1 MAATTEQEWEA
12 IQEALVKGGLRETID
27 HILLTR
33 QDTLTISEANRRM
46 LAEAFRE
53 RSPRFTITAIDNYFT
68 GHCDSELVVEGE
80 EVDGT
85 LYSILHIGKRYVV
98 MVGDQVTTKS
108 GITFGNLTS
117 AWNYVQRLTAL

>member
-33 QDTLTISEANRRM
+33 QDTPTVSEANRRM
-46 LAEAFRE
+46 LAEVFRGMT
-53 RSPRFTITAIDNYFT
+53 PRFTITVIDNYFT
-68 GHCDSELVVEGE
+68 GHCDSELVVEGK

-85 LYSILHIGKRYVV
+85 LYSIFHIEKQYVV
-98 MVGDQVTTKS
+98 AVGDQVITRS
-108 GITFGNLTS
+108 GIAFGNLAY
-117 AWNYVQRLTAL
+117 AWNYVEEITA